1 LTFFEGCGTLEMEAW
16 MTNSKVQ
23 RVLPVRFIL
32 LILMGLLILYQGVG
46 FVRQARVNYERR
58 KELHRIEQQLAV
70 AEQENAKLEEQLTDV
85 GSTEAAEKWAR
96 ENAWAKEDETSV
108 VVVAPAGQAPSG
120 SQQDPEVV
128 HDSSSNR
135 EAWWNL
141 FFGENQ

>member
-1 LTFFEGCGTLEMEAW
+1 
-16 MTNSKVQ
+16 MTSSKVQ
-23 RVLPVRFIL
+23 RVLPVRLIL

-70 AEQENAKLEEQLTDV
+70 AEQENAKLEEQLDDV
-85 GSTEAAEKWAR
+85 GSAEAAEKWAR

-108 VVVAPAGQAPSG
+108 VVVAPDGEASVG
-120 SQQDPEVV
+120 SEQGPEEM